1 MDTTTLLIAVGS
13 AIAGAVAAIL
23 VQGAIKRAIAAGIAD
38 YKAVADRLAAAKD
51 GLTGQPTAEVAAL
64 NARIAALEKAA
75 APATPAAPAAP
86 APVAPA
92 VNTAVSG

>member
-1 MDTTTLLIAVGS
+1 MDMTTLLIAVGS
-13 AIAGAVAAIL
+13 AIAGAVAAVL
-23 VQGAIKRAIAAGIAD
+23 VQGAVKSAIAAGIAD
-38 YKAVADRLAAAKD
+38 YKAVADRLAAVKD
-51 GLTGQPTAEVAAL
+51 GFTGQPTAEVAAL

-75 APATPAAPAAP
+75 APAAPAAP